1 MKLTLKPLDQQTIV
15 ITGASSGIGLVTARM
30 AAKRGAKVVVAA
42 RNTEALEQLAQE
54 IRNQG
59 GQAIAVTAD
68 VGNEEDVRRIADA
81 AIAEFGSFDTWV
93 NNAGVSIF
101 GRTDQVTIAD
111 QRRMFETV
119 YWGAV
124 YGSRIAVEHFKQRGT
139 PSSLV
144 NIGSFF
150 GDRATPV
157 QSTYC
162 AAKHALHGW
171 TDALRMELEMEKA
184 PISVTLIHPGRI
196 DTPYNEH
203 AQSYYEHQVAHRG
216 MVYPPQ
222 SVAEAILFS
231 AAHQKR
237 DMYVG
242 AQAKVLKML
251 GDFAPRFMDKLMELV
266 TDPGQ
271 VDPDR
276 PSINA
281 ETSALYKAGY
291 GLKEKGSHKG
301 WFRSGSIYVKMQEH
315 PLLAT
320 AAVAGLGL
328 AINAISKARKSQKA
342 SMPSPDALTGNNA
355 AALDDTNMV
364 TTIPDPSAAG
374 VADGQSDEEVIEMII
389 LTDIEAY

>member
-1 MKLTLKPLDQQTIV
+1 MKITLKPLDQQVIV
-15 ITGASSGIGLVTARM
+15 ITGSSSGIGLVTARM
-30 AAKRGAKVVVAA
+30 AAKAGAKLVLAA
-42 RNTEALEQLAQE
+42 RNEEALQRLAEE
-54 IRNQG
+54 IRTQG
-59 GQAIAVTAD
+59 GYAIAVRAD
-68 VGNEEDVRRIADA
+68 VGLEDDVRHVAEA
-81 AIAEFGSFDTWV
+81 AIAEFGGFDTWV

-101 GRTDQVTIAD
+101 GRCDQVTIAD

-139 PSSLV
+139 PSALI
-144 NIGSFF
+144 NTGSFF

-171 TDALRMELEMEKA
+171 TDALRMELAMEKA

-216 MVYPPQ
+216 MVYPPHA
-222 SVAEAILFS
+222 VAEAILFA
-231 AAHQKR
+231 AAHPKR
-237 DMYVG
+237 DLYVG

-251 GDFAPRFMDKLMELV
+251 GDFAPSFMDKLMEWI

-271 VDPDR
+271 VDPAR
-276 PSINA
+276 PSKNPD
-281 ETSALYKAGY
+281 TSALYKAGY
-291 GLKEKGSHKG
+291 GLQENGSHQG

-315 PLLAT
+315 PVLA
-320 AAVAGLGL
+320 AAVVASLGL
-328 AINAISKARKSQKA
+328 AINAVRKK
-342 SMPSPDALTGNNA
+342 A
-355 AALDDTNMV
+355 AASNGAS
-364 TTIPDPSAAG
+364 TTSHDGLRDGLADPTAFGTASSQPDG
-374 VADGQSDEEVIEMII
+374 LGELVI
-389 LTDIEAY
+389 LTEMEVY